1 MRDTEPLVNNT
12 IVEPGEFELWLH
24 QNPQAWDDTYAETVS
39 ARLKWHLQSTWDL
52 AGEPQL
58 SFDIFDTL
66 LLRDDRC
73 EEERFLTAAEL
84 VCGAGTEEA
93 LELFIGRMRGHGL
106 AYKVAHVRDAVPEAR
121 LEETLRAAL
130 AFAPSVRATVQDLV
144 DAEME
149 LEREALRANPYL
161 RTFLQ
166 SVKHDK
172 PIWLLSDMYLSPTQ
186 ITELVRQQL
195 PDLEFRLWVSCDR
208 RLSKRAGTL
217 YDEVARIASTNPAQ
231 CLHFGDNFVSDVRRA
246 KAAGWQ
252 AQHLPV
258 PELHEKRR
266 NGARKSFLQTFD
278 ERLGFPLKD
287 VC

>member
-1 MRDTEPLVNNT
+1 MTGRETLVENT
-12 IVEPGEFELWLH
+12 IVEPGKFEIWLH
-24 QNPQAWDDTYAETVS
+24 QNPQAWDDAAAQTVS
-39 ARLKWHLQSTWDL
+39 TRLLGHLQQAWDL
-52 AGEPQL
+52 SGELQL

-121 LEETLRAAL
+121 LEETLTAAL
-130 AFAPSVRATVQDLV
+130 AFTPSVRATVQDLV

-149 LEREALRANPYL
+149 LERAALRANPYL
-161 RTFLQ
+161 TAFFE
-166 SVKHDK
+166 SVKPDK
-172 PIWLLSDMYLSPTQ
+172 PIWLLSDMYLSPAQ
-186 ITELVRQQL
+186 ITELVGQHF
-195 PDLEFRLWVSCDR
+195 PNLEFRLWVSCDA

-217 YDEVARIASTNPAQ
+217 YSEVVRTVSVDPNR
-231 CLHFGDNFVSDVRRA
+231 CLHFGDNFVSDVQRP

-258 PELHEKRR
+258 PEAHEKRR
-266 NGARKSFLQTFD
+266 NDARKAFLRRFD
-278 ERLGFPLKD
+278 ERLGMPLRE